1 MPNLLSVEE
10 FNFYNTRARAFWA
23 LVFFHIFII
32 TASNYLVQM
41 PFTLWGIE
49 STWGSLTFPFVF
61 LATDLTVRIFGAA
74 LARKIIFA
82 VMWPA
87 LLVSYCVSIVFQNG
101 SYQGVLGLWTFNDF
115 VGRIALASF
124 LAYALGQ
131 CLDISVFN
139 RLRQLKAWWIAP
151 SAAIFVGNALDT
163 AVFFGVAFYQ
173 SSDAFM
179 AANWVNLGLVDYGIK
194 LAFSLAVFIPLY
206 GVLLAYL
213 SRKLLQV
220 GLDIKTN
227 DLVNPV
233 LN

>member
-1 MPNLLSVEE
+1 
-10 FNFYNTRARAFWA
+10 
-23 LVFFHIFII
+23 
-32 TASNYLVQM
+32 
-41 PFTLWGIE
+41 
-49 STWGSLTFPFVF
+49 
-61 LATDLTVRIFGAA
+61 
-74 LARKIIFA
+74 
-82 VMWPA
+82 
-87 LLVSYCVSIVFQNG
+87 
-101 SYQGVLGLWTFNDF
+101 
-115 VGRIALASF
+115 
-124 LAYALGQ
+124 
-131 CLDISVFN
+131 
-139 RLRQLKAWWIAP
+139 
-151 SAAIFVGNALDT
+151 VGNALDT